1 MRFAVVF
8 CAGCAIGPAALPATS
23 PANPR
28 APIGQLAGAPAALR
42 PGVVHYDLPAV
53 KTEPEHHHHHP

>member
-1 MRFAVVF
+1 MRFVLLI
-8 CAGCAIGPAALPATS
+8 CAGCAVSPAPLAATS

-28 APIGQLAGAPAALR
+28 APVGQLAGAPAALR
-42 PGVVHYDLPAV
+42 AGVVHYDLPAV